1 MTNQL
6 EDPIL
11 IPGGL
16 TAENAMS
23 GTYLITGGSIR
34 TSRTQLLDINGK
46 AM

>member
-6 EDPIL
+6 ENPIL

-16 TAENAMS
+16 TAENAMI
-23 GTYLITGGSIR
+23 GAYLVTRGGIR